1 MVITRIYKS
10 LVRHVTDMMD
20 NLNDTGE
27 YGIAYHSWETRGEED
42 KLPKS
47 TLIGVDG
54 FNFHENGGLWVI
66 RFSVTLSSYQDI
78 NLFSAFEILD
88 GISEWFGEKKKVP
101 LRDLNRSDERRV
113 GKECVSTC
121 SSRGAR
127 YN

>member
-78 NLFSAFEILD
+78 NLFSEFEILD
-88 GISEWFGEKKKVP
+88 GISEWVEIGRASVRE
-101 LRDLNRSDERRV
+101 RV
-113 GKECVSTC
+113 GQYV
-121 SSRGAR
+121 
-127 YN
+127 

>member
-42 KLPKS
+42 KLPKR

-66 RFSVTLSSYQDI
+66 RFSVTLSSYQ
-78 NLFSAFEILD
+78 AR
-88 GISEWFGEKKKVP
+88 SE
-101 LRDLNRSDERRV
+101 ERRV
-113 GKECVSTC
+113 GKEGVTTGRC
-121 SSRGAR
+121 RGWPVH
-127 YN
+127 

>member
-27 YGIAYHSWETRGEED
+27 YGIAYHSWETSGEED

-78 NLFSAFEILD
+78 NIR
-88 GISEWFGEKKKVP
+88 SEEHTSELQYLMRNSFAVYCLK
-101 LRDLNRSDERRV
+101 N
-113 GKECVSTC
+113 
-121 SSRGAR
+121 
-127 YN
+127 